1 MTVVDNLLKIKK
13 ELLPT
18 VELVAVSK
26 FHPVEPI
33 RQAYEAGQRIFG
45 ESRPQ
50 ELFQKVGQLPQD
62 IRWHF
67 IGHLQTNKLK
77 MVLPYVELVHSV
89 DSVRLLEAIRRYCEN
104 NGLSVDV
111 LIEVHI
117 AQEETKSGFS
127 LSEAEELLT
136 GDLTAVC
143 GDVVRVRGLMAMA
156 SLTDDEALIRRE
168 FQSLTA
174 LYRRIGAYR
183 EAGSVATLAHFD
195 TLSFGMSN
203 DYHIAM
209 EEGATLVRIGTDIF
223 GPREY

>member
-1 MTVVDNLLKIKK
+1 MNVVDNLQRIKK
-13 ELLPT
+13 ELLPN
-18 VELVAVSK
+18 VDLVAVSK

-50 ELFQKVGQLPQD
+50 ELFQKVGQLPED

-104 NGLSVDV
+104 NGLTVDV

-117 AQEETKSGFS
+117 AQEETKTGFS
-127 LSEAEELLT
+127 IEEAEALLT
-136 GDLTAVC
+136 GDLMSVC
-143 GDVVRVRGLMAMA
+143 GETVCIRGLMAMA

-168 FQSLTA
+168 FQSLTS
-174 LYRRIGAYR
+174 LYKRVCEYR
-183 EAGSVATLAHFD
+183 DAQSVESLSRFD